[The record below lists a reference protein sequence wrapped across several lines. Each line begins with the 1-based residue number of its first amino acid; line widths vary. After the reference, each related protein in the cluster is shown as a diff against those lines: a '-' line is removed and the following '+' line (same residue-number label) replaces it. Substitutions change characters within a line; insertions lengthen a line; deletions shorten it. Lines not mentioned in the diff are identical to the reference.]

1 MPPAKR
7 PRLLGPSLSASSALS
22 SSDDKIIPPVS
33 SLSALGQRLAKAMQ
47 ASSSTLTSCPIAS
60 SSSQLESSR
69 SRGPGA
75 ERSVA
80 EVAEVKEEDE
90 IMDVDDEV
98 KPMPSSVAAPFRE
111 TTAPPPPPRSQ
122 SPTFAKPKME
132 PTSTPP
138 PPVTPAKPFPSQ
150 MATPTEP
157 LGSPTAT
164 QAQRRSKEEIAKKR
178 EAALAIKEAEEL
190 RKTTQERQQ
199 QRREL
204 AHVSLAE
211 FGFQIKPGMSR
222 YGSGK
227 GGGVDKDVPVDK
239 PEEWKP
245 DARCSEE
252 QLEVL
257 RQVREG
263 GNVFFTGSAGV
274 GKSFLLKEI
283 TRLLEHIQR
292 PYQITATTGIAA
304 LQVDGTTIH
313 SWAGVGL
320 GKEPISVLYDR
331 IVGSKEKIKNWTGV
345 KVLIID
351 EISMSSAELFSKM
364 NILGKLLRENPKPFG
379 ARRLCFTCVIC
390 TSTYAGERHAGGL
403 QLIISGDF
411 FQLPPVPDRRNDMKC
426 MACGHNNLKEIP
438 LHDAHLPY
446 EERPKGIEQAPVI
459 KCVDTHLRT
468 GGIKPGCHL
477 EWRVRRFVFETE
489 AWAECNFKVME
500 LTKVFRQS
508 DLEFIAVLEKLRRGI
523 CDQACIDLLATCGTE
538 LGKGGLIKIKPTNL
552 YPTRDAVN
560 KENTSEF
567 DKLKEET
574 YTFASIN
581 DSRGEYA
588 RSIMKERVSL
598 ALHPPLISC
607 KQHIDQ
613 LPGSL
618 SQLNAVPA
626 QEILK
631 LKKGAQVLLLANL
644 DVKRGLVNGS
654 RGVIVDWIPRNLV
667 PDVDTSIS
675 ANGGKAGKAGKIGSE
690 EWRQRA
696 ADEFMDEQKD
706 DVYPVV
712 FFACGEQGQSFS
724 CTLVQPSL
732 TVAPRHAVVIQA
744 HSWCIDLDAHNAIA
758 RTQLPLQLAWAL
770 TIHKSQGQSLDAV
783 SVRLNATFEKGQAYV
798 ALSRC
803 RTPAGMK
810 VEGFREG
817 LLTLIFHAAHPTVK
831 IFYDCIAQ
839 KTPFFITPTPP
850 VHPLRF
856 VPDFDPLIHK
866 LSKVFGPIPKQL
878 PVGSAVL
885 APGQTAPPPQPA
897 APAPRPASTSTSA
910 STAAAGSAANGSSI
924 AHSSWKGLLQ
934 EAAKAY
940 VGAQKTVGVSGGIVS
955 VDDSAFVTAAVWAVA
970 SAIGVEP
977 NSGKQEDD
985 DAVESVGVSTL
996 AEMDTLASAGPAAQP
1011 KKQKELK
1018 KQKKKRVRKKRVGH

>member
-60 SSSQLESSR
+60 SSSQLESSQ

-178 EAALAIKEAEEL
+178 EAALAIRKQKEAEEL

-379 ARRLCFTCVIC
+379 
-390 TSTYAGERHAGGL
+390 GL

-588 RSIMKERVSL
+588 RSIMKER
-598 ALHPPLISC
+598 
-607 KQHIDQ
+607 
-613 LPGSL
+613 
-618 SQLNAVPA
+618 LNAVPA

-712 FFACGEQGQSFS
+712 FFACGEQ
-724 CTLVQPSL
+724 
-732 TVAPRHAVVIQA
+732 VVIQA

-810 VEGFREG
+810 VEGFRPG
-817 LLTLIFHAAHPTVK
+817 IVMAHPTVK

>member
-7 PRLLGPSLSASSALS
+7 PRLLGPSSSVSSAPS

-47 ASSSTLTSCPIAS
+47 ASSSTLASCPTAP
-60 SSSQLESSR
+60 SSSQLESSQ

-98 KPMPSSVAAPFRE
+98 KPMPSSAAAPFGE
-111 TTAPPPPPRSQ
+111 TSAPPPPPRSPP
-122 SPTFAKPKME
+122 PTFAKPKME

-138 PPVTPAKPFPSQ
+138 PPVTPAKPFTSQ

-178 EAALAIKEAEEL
+178 EAALAIRKQKEAEEL

-364 NILGKLLRENPKPFG
+364 NILGKLLRGNPEPF
-379 ARRLCFTCVIC
+379 
-390 TSTYAGERHAGGL
+390 GGL

-588 RSIMKERVSL
+588 RSIMKER
-598 ALHPPLISC
+598 
-607 KQHIDQ
+607 
-613 LPGSL
+613 
-618 SQLNAVPA
+618 LNAVPA

-644 DVKRGLVNGS
+644 DMKRGLVNGS

-675 ANGGKAGKAGKIGSE
+675 ANGGKAGKIGSE

-712 FFACGEQGQSFS
+712 FFACGEQ
-724 CTLVQPSL
+724 
-732 TVAPRHAVVIQA
+732 VVIQP
-744 HSWCIDLDAHNAIA
+744 HSWCIDLDAYNAVA

-803 RTPAGMK
+803 RTPEGMK
-810 VEGFREG
+810 VEGFRPG
-817 LLTLIFHAAHPTVK
+817 VVMAHPTVK

-897 APAPRPASTSTSA
+897 APAPRPASTSASA

-970 SAIGVEP
+970 SAIGVES
-977 NSGKQEDD
+977 NSGKQEDE
-985 DAVESVGVSTL
+985 DAVQSVGVSTL
-996 AEMDTLASAGPAAQP
+996 AGMDTLASAGPAGQP
-1011 KKQKELK
+1011 KKQKESK